1 LEVLDAQLHDP
12 GPILAWDHADE
23 ETRQNVLT
31 ELLHSMME
39 SVGVDGALLFPSLA
53 QEGWAEALSQEAPGR
68 YAFVP
73 RVNPGIP
80 NQEPALDPEA
90 PDVDER
96 IAAARRRPGVA
107 ALRFVISAWPE
118 SIEKFESGAW
128 DRALRACE
136 EQRVPIFVFSSGRL
150 DLVERLLDGFP
161 ALPVVIDHLGLKQ
174 PPLEP
179 LDTPRWKELPLLL
192 RLAERPNAYVKM
204 CGAPGLSADAYP
216 YTDVWE
222 HVRAIVDAFG
232 AERLMWA
239 SDISRFR
246 GRVGWHMRLTPEQ
259 LDYMGQHTYA
269 QSVGLY
275 RDTDLLAPDE
285 KSWVLGKSA
294 RTLLDWTL
302 DGLAH

>member
-1 LEVLDAQLHDP
+1 MEILDAQLHDP
-12 GPILAWDHADE
+12 GPILAWDRADE
-23 ETRQNVLT
+23 DTRQDLLT

-53 QEGWAEALSQEAPGR
+53 QEGWAEGLCRQAPGR

-80 NQEPALDPEA
+80 NQEAALDPEA
-90 PDVDER
+90 SDVDEQ
-96 IAAARRRPGVA
+96 IATVRRRSGVA
-107 ALRFVISAWPE
+107 AFRFVISAWPE
-118 SIEKFESGAW
+118 SIAKFESGAW

-150 DLVERLLDGFP
+150 DLVERLVDSYP
-161 ALPVVIDHLGLKQ
+161 RLPVVVDHIGLKQ
-174 PPLEP
+174 PPLEH

-192 RLAERPNAYVKM
+192 KLSERPNVYVKM
-204 CGAPGLSADAYP
+204 CGAPGLSSDPYP
-216 YTDVWE
+216 YRDVWG
-222 HVRAIVDAFG
+222 HIRAIVDAFG
-232 AERLMWA
+232 AERLIWA

-259 LDYMGQHTYA
+259 VDYVGQHSYA
-269 QSVGLY
+269 ESLGLY
-275 RDTDLLAPDE
+275 RDTDLLTADE
-285 KSWVLGKSA
+285 KSWMLGKSV
-294 RTLLDWTL
+294 RSLLNWTV